1 MFPRCEECPLRCFYW
16 ITLSG
21 ELFTSISAN
30 CPHAAITS
38 RPREYRT
45 NAGTPLSVKA
55 F

>member
-1 MFPRCEECPLRCFYW
+1 MPYP

-38 RPREYRT
+38 RPLEYRT
-45 NAGTPLSVKA
+45 NAGTPLSVNA